1 MDLSLQSILVEV
13 ALCIEAAM
21 EPTAS
26 CRPTDICC
34 RWCVVTTE
42 VAAAVARPGGDVVV
56 LAFATVKVV
65 VAEVLALAHEGCL

>member
-1 MDLSLQSILVEV
+1 MDLSLHSILVEV
-13 ALCIEAAM
+13 SLCIEAAM

-42 VAAAVARPGGDVVV
+42 VAAAVAWPGGDVVV
-56 LAFATVKVV
+56 LGTRMEASLPFSQNGV
-65 VAEVLALAHEGCL
+65 